1 MCVCVCVKRTLIM
14 NIYVYSVIVVA
25 KISEYRLNFFK
36 VIVLFPVYMCVRIY
50 VFMMN
55 TMDWSLFRPFFF

>member
-25 KISEYRLNFFK
+25 KISDYRLNFFK